1 MCQGVGPRSSAS
13 DSVVGVADV
22 DDARDAGQSIEAFS
36 TAAARRALVAA
47 CATVGLN
54 ASGARLVRLG
64 ENAVFQLATHRV
76 IVRIA
81 RTEAYLP
88 EILRGVEVA
97 RWLRGTGFP
106 AVRLVDDVE
115 QPLIADGRVATFWE
129 ALSDEYATVAD
140 LAVLLRQL
148 HALAPPPSLELPPL
162 RPLDRTRQRIEASAL
177 AANDKHF
184 LLIRVDDLSARWNL
198 VEFELPSG
206 VIHGDASI
214 GNVIRTQDGH
224 PVLIDL
230 DGFSVGPRE
239 WDLVLTALY
248 YERFGWHTR
257 GEYEDFAVRY
267 GFDVMTWS
275 GYGTLRSMR
284 ELIMVGWLTQNMNES
299 SDVAT
304 EVGKRIADL
313 RAGREGRLEWQPF

>member
-1 MCQGVGPRSSAS
+1 MT
-13 DSVVGVADV
+13 VADV
-22 DDARDAGQSIEAFS
+22 DDTGGSTQSTGTFS
-36 TAAARRALVAA
+36 TATATRALVAA
-47 CATVGLN
+47 CAGAGLD

-64 ENAVFQLATHRV
+64 ENAVFQLATLPV
-76 IVRIA
+76 VVRIA

-88 EILRGVEVA
+88 EIQRGVDVA
-97 RWLRGTGFP
+97 RWLRGADFP
-106 AVRLVDDVE
+106 AVRLVDHVE

-129 ALSDEYATVAD
+129 VLSDEYASVAD

-148 HALAPPPSLELPPL
+148 HALDLPPSLSLPVL
-162 RPLDRTRQRIEASAL
+162 RPLERTHRRIEAGLL
-177 AANDKHF
+177 ASDDQHF
-184 LLIRVDDLSARWNL
+184 LLDRVEDLSARWNS
-198 VEFELPSG
+198 VDFELSSG

-214 GNVIRTQDGH
+214 GNVIRARDGR

-230 DGFSVGPRE
+230 DGFSTGPRE

-257 GEYEDFAVRY
+257 EEYQDFTQRY
-267 GFDVMTWS
+267 GFDVMAWP

-284 ELIMVGWLTQNMNES
+284 EMIMVGWLSQNINES
-299 SDVAT
+299 SDVAI

-313 RAGREGRLEWQPF
+313 RAGREGRLAWRPF